1 VWSFELTAFSMMFLE
16 GYIGAPPTSTVIS
29 AEMDWLAAKRPA
41 EPSTAATAVARM
53 SALILDIGNLLSLD
67 WDASQREDVESYE
80 PGSGEVS
87 RGREQPITNS

>member
-1 VWSFELTAFSMMFLE
+1 
-16 GYIGAPPTSTVIS
+16 
-29 AEMDWLAAKRPA
+29 
-41 EPSTAATAVARM
+41 M
-53 SALILDIGNLLSLD
+53 SELILDIGNLLSLD